1 MQFSITIPLELPDDP
16 SAEIPQLAL
25 AASAGISAIDWNRDW
40 IGDPVKYDEA
50 LADRVKQAVERY
62 GLRVDTVHGWAG
74 YTLKKATNRQ
84 AHIRMNRNRI
94 CFAGRLGARAVI
106 LHLPAIHGAPDVQTA
121 IDDASA
127 IIDGLRGEAEKNNV
141 RLAIENLFDEPEQ
154 FGETFFDT
162 LLEKYPPELV
172 GYCFDSGHALI
183 NDRVHYIERY
193 GHRLIV
199 THLHDND
206 GQSDLHSVPGL
217 GIGDWPRI
225 ARAVQASSLDG
236 PVNFEVRPA
245 PDQAVEAFAEQ
256 LKIAILKYWL

>member
-25 AASAGISAIDWNRDW
+25 VASAGMSAMDWNRDW
-40 IGDPVKYDEA
+40 LGDPVKYDEA
-50 LADRVKQAVERY
+50 LADRVKQGVERY

-74 YTLKKATNRQ
+74 YSLNKATDPK
-84 AHIRMNRNRI
+84 AHIRMNRNRVA
-94 CFAGRLGARAVI
+94 FAGRLGARAVI
-106 LHLPAIHGAPDVQTA
+106 LHLPAIHGAPDVQAA

-127 IIDGLRGEAEKNNV
+127 IIDGLRDEAEKNNV
-141 RLAIENLFDEPEQ
+141 RLAIENLFAEPEQ
-154 FGETFFDT
+154 FGEPFFDA

-183 NDRVHYIERY
+183 NNRVHYVERY
-193 GHRLIV
+193 GERLLV

-206 GQSDLHSVPGL
+206 GQNDQHRVPGL

-225 ARAVQASSLDG
+225 ARAVKASALKG

-245 PDQAVEAFAEQ
+245 ADQAVEPFAEE
-256 LKIAILKYWL
+256 LKAAIMKYWL